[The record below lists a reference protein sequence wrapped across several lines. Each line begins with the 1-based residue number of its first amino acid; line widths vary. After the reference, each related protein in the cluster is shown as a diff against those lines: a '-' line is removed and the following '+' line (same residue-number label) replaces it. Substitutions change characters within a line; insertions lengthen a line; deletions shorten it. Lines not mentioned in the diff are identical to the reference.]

1 MIKFLKQPMMRKVL
15 IALAPI
21 YLFSLWMYGLRVL
34 AAALV
39 VFVCG
44 IGTEWLFE
52 RKRQGKVSE
61 AVLVTC
67 ALYTLAWPPATPLWI
82 LAVGIIFAVAMAKG
96 VYGGFGRNIFNPAIA
111 GRAFVYISFAIVLSR
126 AYTSFGNF
134 GIGAVDVLSSA
145 TPLAQMRAHT
155 PVPITDLLFG
165 LRTGAMGE
173 SMTLLIVLA
182 AVYLVLTKTASW
194 RIILATLAGGAVTN
208 LIILATGAQK
218 ALPMESL
225 LAGSFLYMSVFM
237 ATDPVSAPKR
247 QPSHLIYGALI
258 GATAVIIRTFS
269 AFPEGTS
276 FAILFGNTFANLID
290 IAVDSFKKKAP
301 APDQK
306 PAGSDASNPPAQ
318 PAAPR
323 TKGGA

>member
-1 MIKFLKQPMMRKVL
+1 VIKFLKQPMMRKVL

-21 YLFSLWMYGLRVL
+21 YLFSIWMYGLRVV
-34 AAALV
+34 AAAVV

-44 IGTEWLFE
+44 IATEWLFE

-61 AVLVTC
+61 AVLVSC
-67 ALYTLAWPPATPLWI
+67 ALFALAFPPKTPLWI

-126 AYTSFGNF
+126 AYTGFGNF

-145 TPLAQMRAHT
+145 TPLAQMRAGAK
-155 PVPITDLLFG
+155 VPLSSLVFG
-165 LRTGAMGE
+165 LRPGALGE

-182 AVYLVLTKTASW
+182 GVYLILTKTASW
-194 RIILATLAGGAVTN
+194 KIIVSTLVGGAVTN
-208 LIILATGAQK
+208 LILLAVGAAK

-225 LAGSFLYMSVFM
+225 FAGSFLFMSVFM

-247 QPSHLIYGALI
+247 QQSHYVYGALI
-258 GATAVIIRTFS
+258 GATAVLIRTFS

-290 IAVDSFKKKAP
+290 IAVDSLVKKAP
-301 APDQK
+301 AQAKAPAK
-306 PAGSDASNPPAQ
+306 PE
-318 PAAPR
+318 
-323 TKGGA
+323 GGA

>member
-15 IALAPI
+15 MALAPI
-21 YLFSLWMYGLRVL
+21 YLFSIWMYGLRVV
-34 AAALV
+34 AAAVV

-44 IGTEWLFE
+44 IATEWLFE

-61 AVLVTC
+61 AVLVSC
-67 ALYTLAWPPATPLWI
+67 ALFALAFPPKTPLWI

-126 AYTSFGNF
+126 AYTGFGNF

-145 TPLAQMRAHT
+145 TPLAQMRAGAK
-155 PVPITDLLFG
+155 VPLSSLVFG
-165 LRTGAMGE
+165 LRPGALGE

-182 AVYLVLTKTASW
+182 GVYLILTKTASW
-194 RIILATLAGGAVTN
+194 KIIVSTLVGGAVTN
-208 LIILATGAQK
+208 LILLAVGAAK

-225 LAGSFLYMSVFM
+225 FAGSFLFMSVFM

-247 QPSHLIYGALI
+247 QQSHYVYGALI
-258 GATAVIIRTFS
+258 GATAVLIRTFS

-290 IAVDSFKKKAP
+290 IAVDSLVKKAP
-301 APDQK
+301 AQAKAPAK
-306 PAGSDASNPPAQ
+306 PE
-318 PAAPR
+318 
-323 TKGGA
+323 GGA

>member
-21 YLFSLWMYGLRVL
+21 YLFSIWMYGLRVV
-34 AAALV
+34 AAAVV

-44 IGTEWLFE
+44 IATEWLFE

-61 AVLVTC
+61 AVLVSC
-67 ALYTLAWPPATPLWI
+67 ALFALAFPPKTPLWI

-126 AYTSFGNF
+126 AYTGFGNF

-145 TPLAQMRAHT
+145 TPLAQMRAGAK
-155 PVPITDLLFG
+155 VPLSSLVFG
-165 LRTGAMGE
+165 LRPGALGE

-182 AVYLVLTKTASW
+182 GVYLILTKTASW
-194 RIILATLAGGAVTN
+194 KIIVSTLVGGAVTN
-208 LIILATGAQK
+208 LILLAVGAAK

-225 LAGSFLYMSVFM
+225 FAGSFLFMSVFM

-247 QPSHLIYGALI
+247 QQSHYVYGALI
-258 GATAVIIRTFS
+258 GATAVLIRTFS

-290 IAVDSFKKKAP
+290 IAVDSLVKKAP
-301 APDQK
+301 AQAKAPAK
-306 PAGSDASNPPAQ
+306 PE
-318 PAAPR
+318 
-323 TKGGA
+323 GGA

>member
-1 MIKFLKQPMMRKVL
+1 MMRKVL

-21 YLFSLWMYGLRVL
+21 YLFSLWMYGLRVI
-34 AAALV
+34 AAAVV

-44 IGTEWLFE
+44 IVTEWLFE

-67 ALYTLAWPPATPLWI
+67 ALYALAWPPKTPLWI
-82 LAVGIIFAVAMAKG
+82 LAVGIVFAVAMAKG

-111 GRAFVYISFAIVLSR
+111 GRTFVYISFAVVLSR

-134 GIGAVDVLSSA
+134 GIDAVDVLASA
-145 TPLAQMRAHT
+145 TPLAQMRTHT
-155 PVPITDLLFG
+155 AVPLSDLIFG
-165 LRTGAMGE
+165 LHPGAMGE
-173 SMTLLIVLA
+173 SMVLLIVLA
-182 AVYLVLTKTASW
+182 AVYLILTKTASW
-194 RIILATLAGGAVTN
+194 RIILATLLGGAVTN

-247 QPSHLIYGALI
+247 QPSHYIYGALI

-290 IAVDSFKKKAP
+290 IVVDSFKKKAP
-301 APDQK
+301 APMQK
-306 PAGSDASNPPAQ
+306 PVGPDAPKAPVR
-318 PAAPR
+318 PAASQPQGGPR
-323 TKGGA
+323 